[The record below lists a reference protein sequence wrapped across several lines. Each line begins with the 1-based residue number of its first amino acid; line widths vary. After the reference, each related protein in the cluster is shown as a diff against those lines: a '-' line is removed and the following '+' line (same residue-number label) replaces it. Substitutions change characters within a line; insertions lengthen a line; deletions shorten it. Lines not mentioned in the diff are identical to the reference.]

1 MASLGELFIELGVLG
16 DVKGLEKFAQ
26 KAKELEEQYEK
37 VSRAVQKQIQWDEKL
52 EAIEKK
58 IARAQNYVKQA
69 TDAETKTKAQQTL
82 SIFENRKAQLLE
94 AKSAEE
100 QAEKQAGI
108 IKSTEKLIAGKK
120 ALAGKIAGVVKRIGV
135 FIGAVTAAAIAMNKL
150 TNELVQSNQAML
162 NLTRTTDI
170 AQSTFQK
177 WGGIGKMLGVE
188 NADQQLAGLNQR
200 LFELMLTGEGARG
213 FQLAGINPIGQD
225 AEGVLEQLRNRI
237 NGLSDTSASYLLQ
250 QMGLDPQMLHL
261 LRMSR
266 EEFEALGETIRKY
279 QLTPEQSQQIQ
290 EMNMQLQIASIKM
303 KYFKDKAV
311 LALMPYW
318 VKFVQSVANIAEGLS
333 KLVDYIS
340 SLTIGSVKL
349 TTVIKTAL
357 IPALFGI
364 GVAIAP
370 VQTAIVGLLSTL
382 YLIADDVAHYFNGG
396 GSILGVIINFF
407 DEINNKINAIDTPQW
422 IKDLLILVHNGGNL
436 VSTLNDLQKSRNGEE
451 VKVTPGK
458 AFSTIAPF
466 LPGIGG
472 FIGSAATMYNAINS
486 GKSDYEIIKR
496 FLDKHFGQGQS
507 TGAAAGVAGVLP
519 DLSPQAVSNVNN
531 YNNSKKTDNSNN
543 SKQIN
548 QYNTVYTQQAEVD
561 TGRMLR
567 QAQYAFSW

>member
-1 MASLGELFIELGVLG
+1 MASLGELFVELGVVG

-26 KAKELEEQYEK
+26 KAKELEDQYEK
-37 VSRAVQKQIQWDEKL
+37 VSRSIQKQIQWDEKL

-58 IARAQNYVKQA
+58 ISRAQHYVKQA
-69 TDAETKTKAQQTL
+69 TDEETKTKAQQTL

-94 AKSAEE
+94 AKAADE
-100 QAEKQAGI
+100 QAEKQAET

-120 ALAGKIAGVVKRIGV
+120 VLAGKIAGVVKGLGV
-135 FIGAVTAAAIAMNKL
+135 FVGALTGAAIALNKL

-237 NGLSDTSASYLLQ
+237 SGLSDTSASYLLQ

-396 GSILGVIINFF
+396 GSVLGVIINFF

-422 IKDLLILVHNGGNL
+422 IKDLLILVNNGGNL

-472 FIGSAATMYNAINS
+472 FIGPGATMYNAINT

-496 FLDKHFGQGQS
+496 FLDKHFGQGQT
-507 TGAAAGVAGVLP
+507 TGGAAGVAGVLP

>member
-1 MASLGELFIELGVLG
+1 MASLGELFIELGVVG
-16 DVKGLEKFAQ
+16 DVKPLEKALETQ
-26 KAKELEEQYEK
+26 KEAIRQIEKEISASKRLEQYKKDLAAATTQNEKKVIKENFAKEI
-37 VSRAVQKQIQWDEKL
+37 QKEKL
-52 EAIEKK
+52 VE
-58 IARAQNYVKQA
+58 
-69 TDAETKTKAQQTL
+69 ETK
-82 SIFENRKAQLLE
+82 
-94 AKSAEE
+94 
-100 QAEKQAGI
+100 G
-108 IKSTEKLIAGKK
+108 TEKLIAGKK
-120 ALAGKIAGVVKRIGV
+120 ALAGRIAGVVKGIGV

-237 NGLSDTSASYLLQ
+237 RGLSDTSASYLLQ

-290 EMNMQLQIASIKM
+290 QMNMQLQIASIKM

-318 VKFVQSVANIAEGLS
+318 VRLVESFATITEFLIKAGEWINKNVKGWLMLAGGITVANG
-333 KLVDYIS
+333 
-340 SLTIGSVKL
+340 
-349 TTVIKTAL
+349 
-357 IPALFGI
+357 
-364 GVAIAP
+364 
-370 VQTAIVGLLSTL
+370 
-382 YLIADDVAHYFNGG
+382 
-396 GSILGVIINFF
+396 
-407 DEINNKINAIDTPQW
+407 KINSFSKF
-422 IKDLLILVHNGGNL
+422 IKGI
-436 VSTLNDLQKSRNGEE
+436 STVFSGIITKIPML
-451 VKVTPGK
+451 GK
-458 AFSTIAPF
+458 AATFLGKGLAKAF
-466 LPGIGG
+466 LPLTAAYLLLDDIATYFTGGDSLIGRVIDWSKQTGAGFTDAFSQMFGGDFIGG
-472 FIGSAATMYNAINS
+472 FNALMEQLLDVCNDILSVTARLLEIALDFLTFGAYSAFKNS
-486 GKSDYEIIKR
+486 KVRKILFPTPEEV
-496 FLDKHFGQGQS
+496 LDNIQKWNGQS
-507 TGAAAGVAGVLP
+507 TGGAAGVAGVLP

>member
-1 MASLGELFIELGVLG
+1 MASLGELFIELGVVG
-16 DVKGLEKFAQ
+16 DVKPLEKALETQ
-26 KAKELEEQYEK
+26 KEAIRQIEKEISASKRLEQYKKDLAAATTQNEKKVIKENFAKEI
-37 VSRAVQKQIQWDEKL
+37 QKEKL
-52 EAIEKK
+52 VE
-58 IARAQNYVKQA
+58 
-69 TDAETKTKAQQTL
+69 ETK
-82 SIFENRKAQLLE
+82 
-94 AKSAEE
+94 
-100 QAEKQAGI
+100 G
-108 IKSTEKLIAGKK
+108 TEKLIAGKK
-120 ALAGKIAGVVKRIGV
+120 ALAGRIAGVVKGIGV

-237 NGLSDTSASYLLQ
+237 RGLSDTSASYLLQ

-290 EMNMQLQIASIKM
+290 QMNMQLQIASIKL

-318 VKFVQSVANIAEGLS
+318 VKFVDSLANITEGLS

-396 GSILGVIINFF
+396 GSVLGVIINFF

-436 VSTLNDLQKSRNGEE
+436 ITALNDMQKTRNGEE
-451 VKVTPGK
+451 VKTSPLTMLAPYAGLIPGLGPL
-458 AFSTIAPF
+458 APLFSIA
-466 LPGIGG
+466 
-472 FIGSAATMYNAINS
+472 NAVNS
-486 GKSDYEIIKR
+486 GKADYEIINRWLNGLKN
-496 FLDKHFGQGQS
+496 KSNNGQA
-507 TGAAAGVAGVLP
+507 TGGAAGVAGILP

-561 TGRMLR
+561 TDRMLR